1 MDKSRNFSNH
11 FNFRTMPKLI
21 GPFREIITLAKTP
34 EKGSLKD
41 SELGIIQHGGVL
53 IEDGKILKAGAFD
66 ELASEV
72 SEIEEVEND
81 QVLMPGLIDCHT
93 HLVWGGTRARDYT
106 LRMSGESYEKILE
119 QGGGI
124 FDSVEKTRNATA
136 DLLKA
141 GLVNRA
147 NRHLKDGVTT
157 IEVKSGYG
165 LDVAN
170 ELKILEVIRAG
181 KSEVEVDLIPTCLA
195 AHVCPK
201 EFQDKKVFLEYLEK
215 ELLPQLLVKGLT
227 NRIDIFVEPS
237 AFPVEIAKDY
247 MSSAKKLGFDLTI
260 HADQFH
266 TGGSQIAVELGA
278 RSADHLEAS
287 TEKEVELLAK
297 SDTVAVALPG
307 ASIGLGMQ
315 FTPARKLLDAG
326 ASMAVSTD
334 WNPGSG
340 PMGDLLVQASI
351 LGIYEKLSSA
361 EIFSGITFRAAKALG
376 LNDRGRI
383 LVGMKADM
391 IAFPVDDYREILYN
405 QGKIKP
411 NMVWKSGKQ
420 VKHV

>member
-1 MDKSRNFSNH
+1 
-11 FNFRTMPKLI
+11 
-21 GPFREIITLAKTP
+21 E
-34 EKGSLKD
+34 
-41 SELGIIQHGGVL
+41 
-53 IEDGKILKAGAFD
+53 KILKTGSF
-66 ELASEV
+66 ESLSK
-72 SEIEEVEND
+72 EIEQIDEFEGVH
-81 QVLMPGLIDCHT
+81 VLMPGLVDFHT

-124 FDSVEKTRNATA
+124 FDSVAKTRAA
-136 DLLKA
+136 EKDELLS
-141 GLVNRA
+141 GLVRRA
-147 NRHLKDGVTT
+147 NRHLHDGVTT

-165 LDVAN
+165 LDVEN
-170 ELKILEVIRAG
+170 ELKILEVVKEG
-181 KSEVEVDLIPTCLA
+181 KSKVEADLIPTCLA

-201 EFQDKKVFLEYLEK
+201 EYSDKKEFLTYLEK
-215 ELLPQLLVKGLT
+215 ELLPKLMVKGLT

-247 MSSAKKLGFDLTI
+247 MTAAKNLGFDLTI

-278 RSADHLEAS
+278 RSADLLEAS
-287 TEKEVELLAK
+287 TDKEVELLAE

-326 ASMAVSTD
+326 ASLAISTD

-340 PMGDLLVQASI
+340 PMGDLLVQAAI

-383 LVGMKADM
+383 AAGMKADM

-411 NMVWKSGKQ
+411 DMIWKNGKQ
-420 VKHV
+420 I

>member
-1 MDKSRNFSNH
+1 ML
-11 FNFRTMPKLI
+11 KLI
-21 GPFREIITLAKTP
+21 GPFKEIITLSGASQ
-34 EKGSLKD
+34 KGTLGD
-41 SELGIIQHGGVL
+41 SNLDIIKNGGVI
-53 IEDGKILKAGAFD
+53 IEDEKILKVGNFED
-66 ELASEV
+66 LRSEANT
-72 SEIEEVEND
+72 IEEVEGD
-81 QVLMPGLIDCHT
+81 YILLPGLIDCHT

-124 FDSVEKTRNATA
+124 FDSVEKTRKASA
-136 DLLKA
+136 DELRE
-141 GLVNRA
+141 GLIKRA
-147 NRHLKDGVTT
+147 NRHLNDGVTT

-165 LDVAN
+165 LNVEN
-170 ELKILEVIRAG
+170 ELKVLNVVKNA
-181 KSEVEVDLIPTCLA
+181 KADVEADLIPTCLA

-201 EFQDKKVFLEYLEK
+201 EFKDKKEFLTYLEK
-215 ELLPQLLVKGLT
+215 ELLPQLLVKGLA
-227 NRIDIFVEPS
+227 NRVDIFVEPS
-237 AFPVEIAKDY
+237 AFPMEIAKEY
-247 MSSAKKLGFDLTI
+247 MLAAKNLGFDLTI

-278 RSADHLEAS
+278 KSADHLEAS
-287 TEKEVELLAK
+287 TDTEVDLLAK

-326 ASMAVSTD
+326 ASVAISTD
-334 WNPGSG
+334 WNPGSA
-340 PMGDLLVQASI
+340 PMGDLLVQAAI

-376 LNDRGRI
+376 LDDRGKI
-383 LVGMKADM
+383 AAGMKADL

-405 QGKIKP
+405 QGKVKP
-411 NMVWKSGKQ
+411 DLVWKNGKQ

>member
-1 MDKSRNFSNH
+1 MS
-11 FNFRTMPKLI
+11 KLI
-21 GPFREIITLAKTP
+21 GPFKEIITLANTS
-34 EKGSLKD
+34 EKGPLDDAKL
-41 SELGIIQHGGVL
+41 EIVKNGGVL
-53 IEDGKILKAGAFD
+53 VDGEKILKTGSF
-66 ELASEV
+66 ESLSK
-72 SEIEEVEND
+72 EIEQIDEVEGVH
-81 QVLMPGLIDCHT
+81 VLMPGLVDCHT

-124 FDSVEKTRNATA
+124 FDSVAKTRAA
-136 DLLKA
+136 EKDELLS
-141 GLVNRA
+141 GLVRRA
-147 NRHLKDGVTT
+147 NRHLHDGVTT

-165 LDVAN
+165 LDVEN
-170 ELKILEVIRAG
+170 ELKILEVVKEG
-181 KSEVEVDLIPTCLA
+181 KSKVEADLIPTCLA

-201 EFQDKKVFLEYLEK
+201 EYSDKKEFLTYLEK
-215 ELLPQLLVKGLT
+215 ELLPKLMVKGLT

-247 MSSAKKLGFDLTI
+247 MTAAKNLGFDLTI

-287 TEKEVELLAK
+287 TDKEVELLAE

-326 ASMAVSTD
+326 ASLAISTD

-340 PMGDLLVQASI
+340 PMGDLLVQAAI

-383 LVGMKADM
+383 AAGMKADM

-411 NMVWKSGKQ
+411 DMIWKNGKQ
-420 VKHV
+420 I

>member
-1 MDKSRNFSNH
+1 MS
-11 FNFRTMPKLI
+11 KLI
-21 GPFREIITLAKTP
+21 GPFREVITLANSS
-34 EKGSLKD
+34 EKGVLSD
-41 SELGIIQHGGVL
+41 SRLEIVKNGGVL
-53 IEDGKILKAGAFD
+53 ISDEKILKVGSFD
-66 ELASEV
+66 KLVTESSKVE
-72 SEIEEVEND
+72 EIEND

-124 FDSVEKTRNATA
+124 FDSVEKTRAASKDELKTG
-136 DLLKA
+136 LLK
-141 GLVNRA
+141 RA

-165 LDVAN
+165 LNVEN
-170 ELKILEVIRAG
+170 ELKILEVV
-181 KSEVEVDLIPTCLA
+181 KSSKSTLEVDLIPTCLA

-201 EFQDKKVFLEYLEK
+201 EFSDKKEFLIYLEN

-227 NRIDIFVEPS
+227 NRVDIFVEPS

-247 MSSAKKLGFDLTI
+247 MQAAKNLGFDLTI

-278 RSADHLEAS
+278 KSADHLEAS
-287 TEKEVELLAK
+287 TDKEVELLAK

-326 ASMAVSTD
+326 ASLAISTD

-361 EIFSGITFRAAKALG
+361 EIFAGMTFRAAKALG

-383 LVGMKADM
+383 TEGMKADL

-411 NMVWKSGKQ
+411 NMVWKNGNLIN
-420 VKHV
+420 HV

>member
-1 MDKSRNFSNH
+1 MS
-11 FNFRTMPKLI
+11 KLI
-21 GPFREIITLAKTP
+21 GPFKEILTLSRTP
-34 EKGSLKD
+34 EKGALADSSLD
-41 SELGIIQHGGVL
+41 IIKNGGVL
-53 IEDGKILKAGAFD
+53 IEGKKIL
-66 ELASEV
+66 EV
-72 SEIEEVEND
+72 GDFNDLRKNDVTIEEIEGSH
-81 QVLMPGLIDCHT
+81 VLLPGFIDCHT

-124 FDSVEKTRNATA
+124 FDSVEKTRAATKEE
-136 DLLKA
+136 LKT
-141 GLVNRA
+141 GLIKRA
-147 NRHLKDGVTT
+147 KRHLKDGITT

-165 LDVAN
+165 LDVEN
-170 ELKILEVIRAG
+170 ELKILEVVKNAKGDIEA
-181 KSEVEVDLIPTCLA
+181 DLIPTCLA

-201 EFQDKKVFLEYLEK
+201 EFTNKKEFLEYLEK
-215 ELLPQLLVKGLT
+215 ELLPKLIEKDLA
-227 NRIDIFVEPS
+227 NRVDIFVEPS

-247 MSSAKKLGFDLTI
+247 MSAAKKLGFDLTI

-287 TEKEVELLAK
+287 TEMEVEILAK

-326 ASMAVSTD
+326 ASLAISTD

-340 PMGDLLVQASI
+340 PMGDLLVQAAI

-361 EIFSGITFRAAKALG
+361 EIFSGITFRAANALG
-376 LNDRGRI
+376 LNDRGR
-383 LVGMKADM
+383 LAEGMKADM

-411 NMVWKSGKQ
+411 DMVWKNGKQ
-420 VKHV
+420 I

>member
-1 MDKSRNFSNH
+1 MKGALSDE
-11 FNFRTMPKLI
+11 KLD
-21 GPFREIITLAKTP
+21 II
-34 EKGSLKD
+34 EN
-41 SELGIIQHGGVL
+41 GGVL
-53 IEDGKILKAGAFD
+53 IEEDKVIEVGDFSELSKRASTISRIESDQIL
-66 ELASEV
+66 L
-72 SEIEEVEND
+72 
-81 QVLMPGLIDCHT
+81 PGFVDCHT

-124 FDSVEKTRNATA
+124 FDSVAKTRAA
-136 DLLKA
+136 SKEDLLE
-141 GLVNRA
+141 GLIRRA
-147 NRHLKDGVTT
+147 NRHLNDGVTT

-165 LDVAN
+165 LDVEN
-170 ELKILEVIRAG
+170 ELKILEVV
-181 KSEVEVDLIPTCLA
+181 KSGNTLVQADLIPTCLA

-201 EFQDKKVFLEYLEK
+201 EFTEKKEFLQYIEN
-215 ELLPQLLVKGLT
+215 ELFSLLKSRQLA

-237 AFPVEIAKDY
+237 AFPVEMAKEY
-247 MSSAKKLGFDLTI
+247 MQAAKNSGFDLAI

-278 RSADHLEAS
+278 KSADHLEAS
-287 TEKEVELLAK
+287 TDKEVAILAK
-297 SDTVAVALPG
+297 SSTVAVALPG

-326 ASMAVSTD
+326 ASLAISTD

-351 LGIYEKLSSA
+351 LGIYEKMSSA
-361 EIFSGITFRAAKALG
+361 EIFAGMTFRAAHSLG

-383 LVGMKADM
+383 SDGMKADFVS
-391 IAFPVDDYREILYN
+391 FPFNDYREILYN
-405 QGKIKP
+405 QGKVKP
-411 NMVWKSGKQ
+411 SMVWKNGKE

>member
-1 MDKSRNFSNH
+1 MS
-11 FNFRTMPKLI
+11 KLI
-21 GPFREIITLAKTP
+21 GPFKEVITLANTAQ
-34 EKGSLKD
+34 KGA
-41 SELGIIQHGGVL
+41 LGDDKMDIIQNGGVL
-53 IEDGKILKAGAFD
+53 IEDEKILKVGAFED
-66 ELASEV
+66 LRSGASA
-72 SEIEEVEND
+72 IEEVAGD
-81 QVLMPGLIDCHT
+81 HILLPGLIDCHT
-93 HLVWGGTRARDYT
+93 HLVWGGSRARDYT

-124 FDSVEKTRNATA
+124 FDSVEKTRAA
-136 DLLKA
+136 SPESLHD
-141 GLVNRA
+141 GLVKRA
-147 NRHLKDGVTT
+147 SRHLNDGVTT

-165 LDVAN
+165 LDVEN
-170 ELKILEVIRAG
+170 ELKVLNVIKNAIAD
-181 KSEVEVDLIPTCLA
+181 VEADLIPTCLA

-201 EFQDKKVFLEYLEK
+201 EFKDKKEFLTYLEK
-215 ELLPQLLVKGLT
+215 ELLPQLLVKGLA
-227 NRIDIFVEPS
+227 NRVDIFVEPS

-247 MSSAKKLGFDLTI
+247 MSAAKSLGFDLTV

-266 TGGSQIAVELGA
+266 TGGSQIAVELEA

-287 TEKEVELLAK
+287 ADKEIELLGK
-297 SDTVAVALPG
+297 SNTVAVALPG

-315 FTPARKLLDAG
+315 FTRARKLLDAG
-326 ASMAVSTD
+326 ASLAISTD

-376 LNDRGRI
+376 LGDRGR
-383 LVGMKADM
+383 LKEGMKADM
-391 IAFPVDDYREILYN
+391 IAFPVNDYREILYN

-411 NMVWKSGKQ
+411 DTVWKNGKQ

>member
-1 MDKSRNFSNH
+1 MS
-11 FNFRTMPKLI
+11 KLI
-21 GPFREIITLAKTP
+21 GPFKEIITLSNTS
-34 EKGSLKD
+34 EKGSLDDAKL
-41 SELGIIQHGGVL
+41 EIVKNGGVL
-53 IEDGKILKAGAFD
+53 VDGEKILKTGSF
-66 ELASEV
+66 ESLSKEV
-72 SEIEEVEND
+72 DQIDEVED
-81 QVLMPGLIDCHT
+81 AHVLMPGLVDCHT

-124 FDSVEKTRNATA
+124 FDSVAKTRAA
-136 DLLKA
+136 EKDELLS
-141 GLVNRA
+141 GLVRRA
-147 NRHLKDGVTT
+147 NRHLHDGVTT

-165 LDVAN
+165 LDVEN
-170 ELKILEVIRAG
+170 ELKILEVVKEA
-181 KSEVEVDLIPTCLA
+181 KSKVEADLIPTCLA

-201 EFQDKKVFLEYLEK
+201 EFSDKKEFLTYLEK
-215 ELLPQLLVKGLT
+215 ELLPKLMVKGLT

-247 MSSAKKLGFDLTI
+247 MTTAKNLGFDLTI

-287 TEKEVELLAK
+287 TDNEVELLAK

-315 FTPARKLLDAG
+315 FTPARKLLDTG
-326 ASMAVSTD
+326 ASLAISTD

-340 PMGDLLVQASI
+340 PMGDLLVQAAI

-376 LNDRGRI
+376 LNDRGR
-383 LVGMKADM
+383 LVTGMKADM

-411 NMVWKSGKQ
+411 DMIWKNGK
-420 VKHV
+420 KI

>member
-1 MDKSRNFSNH
+1 MS
-11 FNFRTMPKLI
+11 KLI
-21 GPFREIITLAKTP
+21 GPFREVITLANSS
-34 EKGSLKD
+34 EKGVLSD
-41 SELGIIQHGGVL
+41 SRLEIVKNGGVL
-53 IEDGKILKAGAFD
+53 ISDEKILKVGSFD
-66 ELASEV
+66 KLVTESSKVE
-72 SEIEEVEND
+72 EIEND

-124 FDSVEKTRNATA
+124 FDSVEKTRAASKDELKTG
-136 DLLKA
+136 LLK
-141 GLVNRA
+141 RA

-165 LDVAN
+165 LNVEN
-170 ELKILEVIRAG
+170 ELKILEVV
-181 KSEVEVDLIPTCLA
+181 KSSKSTLEVDLIPTCLA

-201 EFQDKKVFLEYLEK
+201 EFSDKKEFLIYLEN

-227 NRIDIFVEPS
+227 NRVDIFVEPS

-247 MSSAKKLGFDLTI
+247 MQAAKNLGFDLTI

-278 RSADHLEAS
+278 KSADHLEAS
-287 TEKEVELLAK
+287 TDKEVELLAK

-326 ASMAVSTD
+326 ASLAISTD

-361 EIFSGITFRAAKALG
+361 EIFAGMTFRASKALG

-383 LVGMKADM
+383 TEGMKADL

-411 NMVWKSGKQ
+411 NMVWKNGNLIN
-420 VKHV
+420 HV

>member
-1 MDKSRNFSNH
+1 MS
-11 FNFRTMPKLI
+11 KLM
-21 GPFREIITLAKTP
+21 GPFKEIITLATTP
-34 EKGSLKD
+34 DKGALDD
-41 SELGIIQHGGVL
+41 SKLGIIKNAGVL
-53 IEDGKILKAGAFD
+53 VEEEKILKVGDFETLKGGAD
-66 ELASEV
+66 IV
-72 SEIEEVEND
+72 EEVIGEH
-81 QVLMPGLIDCHT
+81 VLLPGLVDCHT

-124 FDSVEKTRNATA
+124 FDSVEKTRAA
-136 DLLKA
+136 SSEELKT
-141 GLVNRA
+141 GLIKRA
-147 NRHLKDGVTT
+147 SRHLNDGVTT

-165 LDVAN
+165 LDVEN
-170 ELKILEVIRAG
+170 ELKVLEVVKNAKADIAA
-181 KSEVEVDLIPTCLA
+181 DLIPTCLA

-201 EFQDKKVFLEYLEK
+201 EFADKKEFLTYLER
-215 ELLPQLLVKGLT
+215 ELLPQLMVKGIT
-227 NRIDIFVEPS
+227 SRIDIFVEPS
-237 AFPVEIAKDY
+237 AFPVEMAKDY
-247 MSSAKKLGFDLTI
+247 LAAAKKLGFDLTV

-287 TEKEVELLAK
+287 TDKEVALLAK

-326 ASMAVSTD
+326 ASLAISTD

-376 LNDRGRI
+376 LNDRGR
-383 LVGMKADM
+383 LAAEMKADM
-391 IAFPVDDYREILYN
+391 IAFPVNDYREILYN

-411 NMVWKSGKQ
+411 DMIWKNSNRI
-420 VKHV
+420 